1 MCVCVRYI
9 CVYYVYK
16 YITYQAVY
24 YLDRIIAMN
33 FIIIYIIYIICI
45 TCVYIYT
52 CVDVI
57 CVFYYIV
64 RLYVYII
71 YGAHKRK
78 RVKGNVGNSKKKDF
92 LMSACAV
99 G

>member
-1 MCVCVRYI
+1 MYYMCVYI
-9 CVYYVYK
+9 
-16 YITYQAVY
+16 
-24 YLDRIIAMN
+24 R
-33 FIIIYIIYIICI
+33 
-45 TCVYIYT
+45 IYT
-52 CVDVI
+52 CVDFI
-57 CVFYYIV
+57 CVTYYIV